1 MSVDRDKIVNLTIDG
16 RPCRVQGG
24 TKLLQA
30 CESLGI
36 EIPTLCYLKDLAPDG
51 SCRMC
56 VVEVEGG
63 RKGGLATACTE
74 ECAEGMVIHTRS
86 PKVVEARRFVL
97 DLLMSNHVFT
107 CFSCA
112 RNGDCR
118 LQDYSL
124 EYGLDK
130 TSYPMGAHPHQ
141 GRVDDSNPFYEFNP
155 EKCIMCR
162 RCARTCE
169 LLQGRDVLSVSSRG
183 GDTFISPA
191 YGLPRGEEA
200 SRCESCGN
208 CVQNC
213 PTGALSS
220 KDQKKRYRAYEVQKT
235 RTTCPHCAVG
245 CQLDL
250 LSKNGRLVG
259 AQAAYGPT
267 NKGLLCVKGRFGSYK
282 FVHAGDRLKTPLIR
296 KDGELQEAS
305 WDEAMGLVA
314 EKLSLIKKRDG
325 ANAIAGF
332 SCSRS
337 PNEDNYLFQKMMR
350 AAVGTNNVDNCARV

>member
-1 MSVDRDKIVNLTIDG
+1 MGDRKMLQLTIDG
-16 RPCRVQGG
+16 RACEVEKG
-24 TKLLQA
+24 TKLLAA
-30 CESLGI
+30 CQSLGI
-36 EIPTLCYLKDLAPDG
+36 EVPTLCYLKDLAPDG

-118 LQDYSL
+118 LQDYCL
-124 EYGLDK
+124 EYGLEK
-130 TSYPMGAHPHQ
+130 SSFPMGQHPHS
-141 GRVDDSNPFYEFNP
+141 GMADDSNPFYEFRP

-162 RCARTCE
+162 RCARVCE
-169 LLQGRDVLSVSSRG
+169 ERQGRNVLSISSRG
-183 GDTFISPA
+183 LDTRIRPA
-191 YGLPRGEEA
+191 FGLPRGEDA

-208 CVQNC
+208 CVAVC
-213 PTGALSS
+213 PTGALSA
-220 KDQKKRYRAYEVQKT
+220 KDQQRNYRAYEVSKT

-250 LSKNGRLVG
+250 LVKNGKLVG
-259 AQAAYGPT
+259 AEAADGPS
-267 NKGLLCVKGRFGSYK
+267 NHGILCVKGRYGSYK
-282 FVHAGDRLKTPLIR
+282 FVQAGDRLKTPLVR
-296 KDGELQEAS
+296 GADGELHEAG
-305 WDEAMGLVA
+305 WDEALGLVA
-314 EKLSLIKKRDG
+314 QKFNGIKKQYG
-325 ANAIAGF
+325 ADALAGF

-350 AAVGTNNVDNCARV
+350 AALGTNNVDNCARV

>member
-1 MSVDRDKIVNLTIDG
+1 MKETKLVRVTIDG
-16 RPCRVQGG
+16 HVCDVPKG
-24 TKLLQA
+24 TKLLAA
-30 CESLGI
+30 CQELGI
-36 EIPTLCYLKDLAPDG
+36 EVPTLCHLKHLAPDG
-51 SCRMC
+51 SCRLC

-63 RKGGLATACTE
+63 RKGGLPTACTE
-74 ECAEGMVIHTRS
+74 ECKDGMVVFTRS
-86 PKVVEARRFVL
+86 PRVVEARRFVL
-97 DLLMSNHVFT
+97 DLLLSQHVQT

-112 RNGDCR
+112 RNGSCK

-124 EYGLDK
+124 EYGLEK
-130 TSYPMGAHPHQ
+130 SSYPPKSHPHF
-141 GRVDDSNPFYEFNP
+141 GLEDDSNRFYEFTP

-162 RCARTCE
+162 RCARTCSF
-169 LLQGRDVLSVSSRG
+169 LQGRDVLSIAGRG
-183 GDTFISPA
+183 ADTLISPA
-191 YGLPRGEEA
+191 YYLPRGEEA
-200 SRCESCGN
+200 SKCESCGN

-220 KDQKKRYRAYEVQKT
+220 KDERRGYRSYEVERT

-250 LSKNGRLVG
+250 LTKNGKVVG
-259 AQAAYGPT
+259 VEGADGPT
-267 NKGLLCVKGRFGSYK
+267 NSEMLCVKGRFGSYK
-282 FVHAGDRLKTPLIR
+282 FLSAGDRLTKPLI
-296 KDGELQEAS
+296 KGDDGEFHEAS
-305 WDEAMGLVA
+305 WEEALSLVA
-314 EKLSLIKKRDG
+314 EKLGHIKDTHG